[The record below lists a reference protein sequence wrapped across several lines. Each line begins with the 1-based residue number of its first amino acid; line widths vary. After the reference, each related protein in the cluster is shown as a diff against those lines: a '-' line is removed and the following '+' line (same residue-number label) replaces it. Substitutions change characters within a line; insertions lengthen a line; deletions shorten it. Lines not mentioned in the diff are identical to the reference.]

1 MTEKDKLSLRKPLV
15 PKGEAAECKAAYEEL
30 LKEFAEL
37 KEWKVEGI
45 YYVFGSDNEHVVSL
59 EEYNARIGEYTARR
73 DQYNE
78 KFAGRIEI
86 IEDVRANIKRLSE
99 QFEAASKASDDIQKW
114 FDEKWEDEEP
124 SPFPEDDSLMERD
137 IEEWK
142 RQSEKCDRRFEEFC
156 DDQMK
161 VSDATSTPLK
171 FWAEQYEEEC
181 KFEEIQKAADEAF
194 EYAAIHTLADGSG
207 RMLTDE
213 ELAERAAAKK
223 EDGITVGMQ

>member
-1 MTEKDKLSLRKPLV
+1 MTEKDKLTLRKPLV

-45 YYVFGSDNEHVVSL
+45 DYVFGSDNEHVVSL

-142 RQSEKCDRRFEEFC
+142 RQAKAILPGKASQNSPPPPMRR
-156 DDQMK
+156 Q
-161 VSDATSTPLK
+161 PP
-171 FWAEQYEEEC
+171 
-181 KFEEIQKAADEAF
+181 KA
-194 EYAAIHTLADGSG
+194 
-207 RMLTDE
+207 
-213 ELAERAAAKK
+213 
-223 EDGITVGMQ
+223 